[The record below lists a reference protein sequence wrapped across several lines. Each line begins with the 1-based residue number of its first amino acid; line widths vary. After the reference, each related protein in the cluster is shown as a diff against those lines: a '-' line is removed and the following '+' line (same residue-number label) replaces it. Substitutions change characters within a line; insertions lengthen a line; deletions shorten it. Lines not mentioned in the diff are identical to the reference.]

1 MEGTREKLIA
11 IIEEARR
18 EAVGTVGSMN
28 NGFAAWYADKLLAAG
43 VAPAQGWIPVTE
55 RVPDVP
61 GHVLVWDNTAKLRK
75 ILWYHDC
82 KGWGVEDKHPKRYF
96 GNASDQRRY
105 THWMPLP
112 EPPKEEHNGTAQ
124 T

>member
-18 EAVGTVGSMN
+18 EAVGTLGSMN

-43 VAPAQGWIPVTE
+43 VAPVQGWIPVTE
-55 RVPDVP
+55 RLPEYGERILTYDRY
-61 GHVLVWDNTAKLRK
+61 GHIRDRVLRK
-75 ILWYHDC
+75 TGETDLFTPDGLEA
-82 KGWGVEDKHPKRYF
+82 KKHI
-96 GNASDQRRY
+96 

-112 EPPKEEHNGTAQ
+112 EEPKEEGHAES
-124 T
+124 

>member
-28 NGFAAWYADKLLAAG
+28 NGFAVWYADKLLAAG
-43 VAPAQGWIPVTE
+43 VVLAQEWIPVTE
-55 RVPDVP
+55 RLPEYGERILTYDRY
-61 GHVLVWDNTAKLRK
+61 GHIRDRVLRK
-75 ILWYHDC
+75 TGKTDLFTPDGLVA
-82 KGWGVEDKHPKRYF
+82 KKHI
-96 GNASDQRRY
+96 

-112 EPPKEEHNGTAQ
+112 DEPKECCDAES
-124 T
+124 

>member
-43 VAPAQGWIPVTE
+43 VAPVQGWIPVADRLPEYGE
-55 RVPDVP
+55 RVLTYDRY
-61 GHVLVWDNTAKLRK
+61 GHIRDRALRK
-75 ILWYHDC
+75 TGGSDMFTPDGL
-82 KGWGVEDKHPKRYF
+82 EPQKHI
-96 GNASDQRRY
+96 

-112 EPPKEEHNGTAQ
+112 EVPKEEHNAES
-124 T
+124 